1 MHFILL
7 AGILVGKAE
16 DRIIL
21 GEKMF
26 LDGRNWNKYNY
37 EELKQLFILYEEWSY
52 SCCTVVVPKPD
63 KIL

>member
-37 EELKQLFILYEEWSY
+37 EELKQLFILYEE
-52 SCCTVVVPKPD
+52 
-63 KIL
+63 